1 MFVLAFEVDVH
12 INESR
17 SLKAKRGVIKA
28 ILEGARHRYSVA
40 AAEVGFQD
48 QWQRALLGFATVSSS
63 HHHAVDVVDELER
76 FVWSHPEIEVVTTER
91 RWVERRTPNLRPRR
105 IPARRASTP
114 SGPRA
119 LPTNPN

>member
-1 MFVLAFEVDVH
+1 MFVLAVEVDLH

-48 QWQRALLGFATVSSS
+48 QWQRALLGFATVASS

-91 RWVERRTPNLRPRR
+91 RGPPCTPPHSPPRR
-105 IPARRASTP
+105 YPPTP
-114 SGPRA
+114 CATHPVSA
-119 LPTNPN
+119 